1 MARRTV
7 LVSANWKMHHNH
19 LEALRYVQQL
29 AALLRVE
36 GVPAGR
42 EVCLHPPFTSLR
54 SVQVALESDGVP
66 VSLGAQDCH
75 EEDRGAFTGAV
86 SAEMLARLAV
96 RYVIV
101 GHSERRILFGEGDD
115 LVRRKLDAVLR
126 HAMTPILCVGER
138 LAEREAGEAEER
150 VEAQLRAALDGRDP
164 AVLARVVVAYEP
176 VWAIGTGRTAT
187 AADAQTMAKQVR
199 AVVEGLGGATARD
212 GVRVLYGG
220 SVTPENAAELLA
232 GRDVDGLL
240 VGGASLD
247 PTRFHAIVRAGS

>member
-1 MARRTV
+1 MARRTA
-7 LVSANWKMHHNH
+7 LVAANWKMHHNH

-29 AALLRVE
+29 AALLRAE
-36 GVPAGR
+36 GVPASR
-42 EVCLHPPFTSLR
+42 EVSLHPPFTSLR
-54 SVQVALESDGVP
+54 SVQVAVESDGVP

-75 EEDRGAFTGAV
+75 DEDRGAFTGAV

-101 GHSERRILFGEGDD
+101 GHSERRILFGEGDE

-126 HAMTPILCVGER
+126 HGMTPILCVGER
-138 LAEREAGEAEER
+138 LEEREAGEAEER
-150 VEAQLRAALDGRDP
+150 VAAQLRAALEGREP
-164 AVLARVVVAYEP
+164 AVLARLVVAYEP

-187 AADAQTMAKQVR
+187 AGDAQAMARRVR
-199 AVVEGLGGATARD
+199 DVVEDLGGAEAGD

-232 GRDVDGLL
+232 ARDVDGLL

-247 PTRFHAIVRAGS
+247 PVRLHAIARAGG